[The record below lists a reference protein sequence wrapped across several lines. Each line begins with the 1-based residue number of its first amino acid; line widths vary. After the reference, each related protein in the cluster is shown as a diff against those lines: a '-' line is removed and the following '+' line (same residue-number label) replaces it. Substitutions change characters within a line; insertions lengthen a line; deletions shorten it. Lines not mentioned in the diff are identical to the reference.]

1 MSAIFK
7 LFLLNVGILLVGVL
21 SAVILMDCTFL
32 VFCVILF
39 IGLSVDLNAEL
50 VDMEEYIEELEEAYD
65 E

>member
-7 LFLLNVGILLVGVL
+7 MFLLNVGILLVGVL

-32 VFCVILF
+32 VLCVILF
-39 IGLSVDLNAEL
+39 IGLSIDLNAAL
-50 VDMEEYIEELEEAYD
+50 VEMEEYIDDLEEVYN